1 MPVQTRAQR
10 RAAAAS
16 TVTESECKPEPAPVK
31 SKARSRAKPKPKP
44 KSKAKP
50 KANTKK
56 RRIRL
61 TSSLNSIGKDPQPE
75 ADAGTPKKR
84 RRGRSKK
91 SKEVEP
97 PISPSKEL
105 ARCMNSTLI
114 LSEQKDPEPEDN
126 DDDDDP
132 ADVQERRR
140 RAIMSLEA
148 KLLTQERKSFDPL
161 LGREAEHSRIRCFVE
176 QQIAAE
182 QGSSFYLCG
191 SPGTGKSATMRAISG
206 WFAQRRRLIWINGMS
221 ISNPSAIYQM
231 LAGEL
236 LGDAT
241 MNPMAAKN
249 ALERYLFDTSNA
261 MLMLVVD
268 EMDGLLTSSQQ
279 KALYHLFGW
288 AKHPGCRLILIG
300 IANSIDLTERFLP
313 RLKQRRFEP
322 ELLIFKPYTKAQLVR
337 ILQDRL
343 GAEGGALIDVVA
355 VTLCAQK
362 VAKMYGDVRKCLEL
376 LRKAL
381 HSVVDT
387 ETQKVGFMEMNA
399 VLKKSFQS
407 PLVDMI
413 RALPNQQKTVLVIA
427 SILDN
432 ANKENLTSLS
442 KLERCIQWFAKKYI
456 LPKTSARELTVII
469 DSLIGD
475 NIMSVAGKG
484 SKHKKEKALA
494 GNAKLQMM
502 VSRDDVQFAVQAD
515 KTLSKL
521 FDINAQ
527 IPPKFLN

>member
-1 MPVQTRAQR
+1 MA
-10 RAAAAS
+10 
-16 TVTESECKPEPAPVK
+16 ESESKPEPEPVK
-31 SKARSRAKPKPKP
+31 SKPRSKAKPKPKP
-44 KSKAKP
+44 KAKAKP
-50 KANTKK
+50 KTKK

-61 TSSLNSIGKDPQPE
+61 TSSLNSIGQQESNP
-75 ADAGTPKKR
+75 GTPKKR
-84 RRGRSKK
+84 RRGRSQKA
-91 SKEVEP
+91 KEAAL

-105 ARCMNSTLI
+105 AQCVNK
-114 LSEQKDPEPEDN
+114 LSMAEQKDPEPDEVE
-126 DDDDDP
+126 DDP
-132 ADVQERRR
+132 ADEQERRR
-140 RAIMSLEA
+140 RAIMALEA
-148 KLLTQERKSFDPL
+148 KLLTQERSSFDPL
-161 LGREAEHSRIRCFVE
+161 LGREKEHEKIYSFVKR
-176 QQIAAE
+176 QLKAE

-206 WFAQRRRLIWINGMS
+206 WFAQDRRLVWINGMS
-221 ISNPSAIYQM
+221 ISNPSAIYQV
-231 LAGEL
+231 LYAEL
-236 LGDAT
+236 LDDVT
-241 MNPMAAKN
+241 PMQPMAAKN
-249 ALERYLFDTSNA
+249 ALERYLFDESND

-268 EMDGLLTSSQQ
+268 EMDGLLTSSKQV
-279 KALYHLFGW
+279 ALYHLFGW

-343 GAEGGALIDVVA
+343 GEAGGELVDVVA

-381 HSVVDT
+381 HSVLGT
-387 ETQKVGFMEMNA
+387 ERQKVGFMEMKT
-399 VLKKSFQS
+399 VLSKSFQS

-413 RALPNQQKTVLVIA
+413 RDLPNHQKTVLVIA
-427 SILDN
+427 SILDS
-432 ANKENLTSLS
+432 ANKENLLSLG

-469 DSLIGD
+469 DSLIAD
-475 NIMSVAGKG
+475 NIMSVADKK
-484 SKHKKEKALA
+484 SKSKKDKALA
-494 GNAKLQMM
+494 ASAKLQMM
-502 VSRDDVQFAVQAD
+502 VSRDDVQFAVQSD

-521 FDINAQ
+521 FEINAA